1 MNFHA
6 WLNFFI
12 TLQSVKNV
20 YGQWSFELEEFKNL
34 LLDKIQGLTENYEKL
49 KEENIELK
57 VWKEIL
63 NKHLVLSAIQVQ
75 IAKANQDNLQ
85 EHVVRLEEQIN
96 NFNMNVRQGF

>member
-1 MNFHA
+1 M
-6 WLNFFI
+6 
-12 TLQSVKNV
+12 
-20 YGQWSFELEEFKNL
+20 EEFKNL

-75 IAKANQDNLQ
+75 IAKANQDDLQ

-96 NFNMNVRQGF
+96 NFNENIRQGF